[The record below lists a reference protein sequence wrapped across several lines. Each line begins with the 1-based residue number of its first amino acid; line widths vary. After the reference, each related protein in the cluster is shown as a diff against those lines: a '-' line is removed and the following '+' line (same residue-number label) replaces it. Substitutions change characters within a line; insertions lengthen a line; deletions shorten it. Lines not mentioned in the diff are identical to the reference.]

1 MNLLAKSLG
10 QLALLAV
17 ALFFFS
23 CEDPTSLG
31 FENPTPKFN
40 VQYVEF
46 NLGSKVVPL
55 EHVITDNKANEDII
69 LYVGKYQDPLLGE
82 VRAEPYLQYSRGFS
96 TKIADTTRF
105 DSVVLQLRLNLY
117 SYGLVGVSTQR
128 FTIHQITGDSLVR
141 NSPDPLNPIRYYDSS
156 TIAYDPT
163 PIGEAAVSVDYD
175 QLVKNQSRS
184 VNQQDTIIVTA
195 RLDSLFGQMLFAEAK
210 SQDFK
215 NNTDYQRF
223 FWDHKGLVLVPVES
237 NVGVIGVNAFST
249 LSGLI
254 VYYHNQNS
262 SNASALLYSFSR
274 PSFTNIETDR
284 TGTDLEGAM
293 EHQPLDPPSGLRYLQ
308 TGTPVITEAD
318 LSEFYS
324 YFDHDSLQHVL
335 INSAELV
342 IENIDQPS
350 GIHPVSS
357 FTLRAMRE
365 DHHFQDSTDSEDFAA
380 TVGSIFA
387 PFYYVTP
394 TYYFHVQPD
403 IAADRLS
410 IVHLN
415 YNDKEKESSGFITLF
430 AQSLLKNSRK
440 NGGINENRLT
450 YLGLLPTSPS
460 LQRGVHRTAFHK
472 DDLKLKIYYTRP
484 TNINH

>member
-46 NLGSKVVPL
+46 SLDSKVVPL
-55 EHVITDNKANEDII
+55 EHVITDNKGNEDITV
-69 LYVGKYQDPLLGE
+69 YVGQYQDPLLGK
-82 VRAEPYLQYSRGFS
+82 VRAEPYLQFSRGFS
-96 TKIADTTRF
+96 AKLADTTKF
-105 DSVVLQLRLNLY
+105 DSAVLRLRLSVY
-117 SYGLVGVSTQR
+117 SYGFVGKATQR

-141 NSPDPLNPIRYYDSS
+141 ISPDPMNPIRYYDSS
-156 TIAYDPT
+156 TIAYNPT
-163 PIGEAAVSVDYD
+163 PIGEATISVDYD
-175 QLVKNQSRS
+175 QLVKNQSRQA
-184 VNQQDTIIVTA
+184 NQQDTITVTA

-210 SQDFK
+210 TYEFTGQS
-215 NNTDYQRF
+215 DYQRF
-223 FWDHKGLVLVPVES
+223 FWDQKGLVLVPVES
-237 NVGVIGVNAFST
+237 NVGVISINALSS

-254 VYYHNQNS
+254 VYYHNENS
-262 SNASALLYSFSR
+262 SNASALLYPFNR
-274 PSFTNIETDR
+274 PTFTNFQTDR
-284 TGTDLEGAM
+284 LGTDLEGATP
-293 EHQPLDPPSGLRYLQ
+293 HQALEPASGLRYLQ
-308 TGTPVITEAD
+308 TGTPIITEAD
-318 LSEFYS
+318 LSQFYS
-324 YFDHDSLQHVL
+324 YFDHDSLQNIL

-342 IENIDQPS
+342 IENIDQPA

-357 FTLRAMRE
+357 FTLRAMKE
-365 DHHFQDSTDSEDFAA
+365 NHHFRDSTADEDIAA
-380 TVGSIFA
+380 MVG
-387 PFYYVTP
+387 YYVTP
-394 TYYFHVQPD
+394 NSYYFHVLPD
-403 IAADRLS
+403 IPVDQFS
-410 IVHLN
+410 IINVN
-415 YNDKEKESSGFITLF
+415 YNNTTKQSSGFITLF

-440 NGGINENRLT
+440 NGQINQNRLT

-472 DDLKLKIYYTRP
+472 DNLKLKVYYTRP